1 LGGPENIET
10 VDNCFT
16 RLRVMLKEPGK
27 VDESRL
33 KNETGATGV
42 VSKGNNVQVVYGL
55 QVNSVRKA
63 VDLYLES

>member
-1 LGGPENIET
+1 
-10 VDNCFT
+10 
-16 RLRVMLKEPGK
+16 MLKEPGK